1 MHAHNETL
9 LFFSFYI
16 FLIFAFHYFVYRVN
30 LWGIC
35 LSGTHKHAHTH
46 YTWIYIYIYVDVYYM
61 LRIIYGHCMGEH
73 LSLSSSEMQFFF
85 FLVFH
90 TQQNIEWI
98 DLPLF
103 VLHKYKFN
111 WFGNTF
117 YDVWFWLRDYKF
129 VNWTIKNRIWS
140 TINTAQ
146 RTHWVAVIQWK
157 LTQEIPLINF
167 FLTVSCFFSAAAW
180 RLWLA

>member
-1 MHAHNETL
+1 MDTVWVSTC
-9 LFFSFYI
+9 LF
-16 FLIFAFHYFVYRVN
+16 LVVKCN
-30 LWGIC
+30 
-35 LSGTHKHAHTH
+35 
-46 YTWIYIYIYVDVYYM
+46 
-61 LRIIYGHCMGEH
+61 
-73 LSLSSSEMQFFF
+73 F

-167 FLTVSCFFSAAAW
+167 FLTVSCFFFSRCMTFMVGVEPEDRRILSHGW
-180 RLWLA
+180 RLWWCTALGGLKLFGECRLYIDFNWRRLWFEFCWNFDLFE